1 MTTIATPPV
10 FHRLEVIE
18 IEPLTDDSVAVTFDV
33 PPELEDVFTFVPGQ
47 HVTVRSQI
55 DGQDVRRSYSISCP
69 PGQGRVRVGIKR
81 VPTGIF
87 STFATTR
94 LAPGDVLE
102 VMPPVGEFTL
112 PSELTDKHLVAIVA
126 GSGITPVLSMIAT
139 ALGSDPTCRFTLI
152 YGNRTSMSV
161 MFLEELEALKDR
173 FSDRF
178 HLMHVLSR
186 EPQPVDLFTGRIDA
200 DKLDAILSALVD
212 PDDVDEWFL
221 CGPHGL
227 IETARTTLGR
237 RGVPSGS
244 IRDELF
250 YAGDTPPVPVVDESD
265 AQEGSVHVGFTLDG
279 RRSTVGMEPHQT
291 LLEAAMRVR
300 RGLPFSCKGGMCAT
314 CKAHVVSG
322 EVRMDKNYALVADEV
337 EAGFVLTCQS
347 HPVTDTVEIDFDV

>member
-1 MTTIATPPV
+1 MPTIPTPPV
-10 FHRLEVIE
+10 FHRLEVTE

-47 HVTVRSQI
+47 HVTVRANI
-55 DGQDVRRSYSISCP
+55 DGHDVRRSYSISCP
-69 PGQGRVRVGIKR
+69 PGQGKVRVGVKR
-81 VPTGIF
+81 VPTGVF

-94 LAPGDVLE
+94 LARGDVLE

-126 GSGITPVLSMIAT
+126 GSGITPVLSMITT
-139 ALGSDPTCRFTLI
+139 ALSTDPTCRFTLI

-161 MFLEELEALKDR
+161 MFIEELEALKDR

-178 HLMHVLSR
+178 HLMNVLSR

-200 DKLDAILSALVD
+200 DKLGTILSALVD
-212 PDDVDEWFL
+212 PDGVDEWFL
-221 CGPHGL
+221 CGPYGL
-227 IETARTTLGR
+227 IETARTTLEE
-237 RGVPSGS
+237 RGVAGDS

-250 YAGDTPPVPVVDESD
+250 FAGDTPPIPVVDESD
-265 AQEGSVHVGFTLDG
+265 AQEGSVHVGFTLGG
-279 RRSTVGMEPHQT
+279 RRSTVGMEPDQT

-300 RGLPFSCKGGMCAT
+300 QGLPFSCKGGMCAT

-337 EAGFVLTCQS
+337 KAGFVLTCQS

>member
-1 MTTIATPPV
+1 MTTATAPPA
-10 FHRLEVIE
+10 FHRLTISE

-33 PPELEDVFTFVPGQ
+33 PPELADVFSFAPGQ
-47 HVTVRSQI
+47 HVTVRAEI

-81 VPTGIF
+81 VPTGVF
-87 STFATTR
+87 STYATTR

-102 VMPPVGEFTL
+102 VMPPVGDFTL
-112 PSELTDKHLVAIVA
+112 PSDLSGKHLGAIVA
-126 GSGITPVLSMIAT
+126 GSGITPVLSMIDT
-139 ALGSDPTCRFTLI
+139 ALSSDSTCRFTLLF
-152 YGNRTSMSV
+152 GNRTSMSV

-186 EPQPVDLFTGRIDA
+186 EPQPVDLFTGRLDA
-200 DKLDAILSALVD
+200 GKLEAILSSLVD
-212 PDDVDEWFL
+212 PDDVDQWFL
-221 CGPHGL
+221 CGPYGL
-227 IETARTTLGR
+227 IETARTTLEGH
-237 RGVPSGS
+237 GVPSGS
-244 IRDELF
+244 ISDELF
-250 YAGDTPPVPVVDESD
+250 FAGDTPPVPVVAESD

-279 RRSTVGMEPHQT
+279 RRSEVGMEPDQT

-322 EVRMDKNYALVADEV
+322 EVRMAKNYALVADEV
-337 EAGFVLTCQS
+337 EAGYILTCQS
-347 HPVTDTVEIDFDV
+347 HPVSDTVEIDYDV